1 MSPVTVSDMT
11 RLTVDDLAE
20 RTLALDLT
28 DRRLAAL
35 LLPFP
40 FPLLPPLPYRRPVNA
55 VAVSHSGN
63 GPEIVGRPGTTP
75 FFVFAFSFAGPPAGA
90 RVRAAPEVFEEAEE

>member
-1 MSPVTVSDMT
+1 MGS
-11 RLTVDDLAE
+11 RLPHDLAE

-40 FPLLPPLPYRRPVNA
+40 LPFPPLPPHPPLPYRRPVNA

-90 RVRAAPEVFEEAEE
+90 RERAAPEVFEEAEE